1 MRLVAQGFTQQP
13 GMDYFDVTSPVV
25 KLDSLQLILAIAIQK
40 GWKIKMMD
48 VKGAYLNSTLDEEI
62 YMRQPDGFDDKLG
75 RILK

>member
-1 MRLVAQGFTQQP
+1 
-13 GMDYFDVTSPVV
+13 MDYFDVTSPVV

-62 YMRQPDGFDDKLG
+62 YMCQPDGFDDKLG
-75 RILK
+75 HILK